1 MKRLLP
7 LLISF
12 LLVSCASYTI
22 SEARNKI
29 QYPEPVSISTR
40 YSEIKEAEEKEEEK
54 IRMIEEEKAREER
67 AKAVNY
73 YPSLLSDLT
82 YPFFFNPVKNAIANI
97 SDNLCVVLI
106 PLGEEK
112 LTQETL
118 SSIYASI
125 SDLPF
130 HIAALTGSL
139 ENQTN
144 FASLLGLDAVTME
157 GGTVIFRSSVPSVIS
172 SDRMSLTLNENRK
185 VDILVMDQKP
195 LLPEGGDT
203 EEVLTLVENLEDRDI
218 EDIVGYVSQGGNTE
232 KIFFLSSYSP
242 SSTDWSDWSAYSYRR
257 DQSFM
262 ISDILEDLKW
272 QDAYDVTRF
281 SVETESGVTR
291 RNGDVEER
299 LDFIWSKGLIV
310 SSSFTLPLENSTSSA
325 VVATFLIP

>member
-1 MKRLLP
+1 ME
-7 LLISF
+7 
-12 LLVSCASYTI
+12 V
-22 SEARNKI
+22 
-29 QYPEPVSISTR
+29 
-40 YSEIKEAEEKEEEK
+40 
-54 IRMIEEEKAREER
+54 
-67 AKAVNY
+67 
-73 YPSLLSDLT
+73 DLT
-82 YPFFFNPVKNAIANI
+82 
-97 SDNLCVVLI
+97 
-106 PLGEEK
+106 
-112 LTQETL
+112 
-118 SSIYASI
+118 
-125 SDLPF
+125 F

-203 EEVLTLVENLEDRDI
+203 EEVLALVENLEDRDI

-325 VVATFLIP
+325 VVANFLIP

>member
-40 YSEIKEAEEKEEEK
+40 YSEIKEAEEKEEER

-82 YPFFFNPVKNAIANI
+82 YPFFFNPVKNANADI

-118 SSIYASI
+118 SAIYASI

-195 LLPEGGDT
+195 LLPEGGAPT
-203 EEVLTLVENLEDRDI
+203 SHKKKR
-218 EDIVGYVSQGGNTE
+218 
-232 KIFFLSSYSP
+232 P
-242 SSTDWSDWSAYSYRR
+242 RW
-257 DQSFM
+257 
-262 ISDILEDLKW
+262 
-272 QDAYDVTRF
+272 
-281 SVETESGVTR
+281 
-291 RNGDVEER
+291 
-299 LDFIWSKGLIV
+299 
-310 SSSFTLPLENSTSSA
+310 PL
-325 VVATFLIP
+325 

>member
-1 MKRLLP
+1 
-7 LLISF
+7 
-12 LLVSCASYTI
+12 
-22 SEARNKI
+22 
-29 QYPEPVSISTR
+29 
-40 YSEIKEAEEKEEEK
+40 
-54 IRMIEEEKAREER
+54 
-67 AKAVNY
+67 
-73 YPSLLSDLT
+73 
-82 YPFFFNPVKNAIANI
+82 
-97 SDNLCVVLI
+97 
-106 PLGEEK
+106 
-112 LTQETL
+112 
-118 SSIYASI
+118 
-125 SDLPF
+125 
-130 HIAALTGSL
+130 
-139 ENQTN
+139 
-144 FASLLGLDAVTME
+144 ME

-218 EDIVGYVSQGGNTE
+218 EDIVGYLSQGGNTE

-325 VVATFLIP
+325 VVANFLIP